1 MTKAQEKELRGQ
13 LAGTRIRVRK
23 RNIQIPLDP
32 QSFADAIEALFKEQ
46 FNDESSQGT
55 LEKDLAELANVMG
68 DSSSLEFDR
77 YGNTFFELIFTG
89 GRMGTGTSGEPQL
102 SRYLLKEETN
112 HAATLPW
119 VTFMQASIR
128 RRPFLVKN
136 LEEVIE
142 QVVKQLTFFSE
153 EDQKKVAIGAAQVF
167 QMNLGPLPVPMFR
180 ALQDD
185 SKVESGVSL
194 RFSTEFFKAFL
205 AIGSMEELVTLLKRA
220 KMEESVTD
228 FFPVNNRT
236 EGHFTKHFTE
246 AGLEQMVEH
255 SRKTFADAKL
265 KEVAK
270 EIKLALGDGQSVAEV
285 AEAINVVTTDL
296 QLPGD
301 RLVGVIWSS
310 VMENGDWSAKN
321 QQQSHL
327 NALKHVQSWA
337 RLLEQYATSAKLE
350 LALLNAIQVFCYEDA
365 KVMKLF
371 PQIVKVLYDMDVLDE
386 DTIMFWYRK
395 GSSPKGRGIFVADME
410 PLVKWLQEAEED
422 DDDSDSD

>member
-32 QSFADAIEALFKEQ
+32 QSFADSIETL
-46 FNDESSQGT
+46 FNDGLNENTQGS

-102 SRYLLKEETN
+102 ARFLLQEEAT
-112 HAATLPW
+112 HEATLPW
-119 VTFMQASIR
+119 VTFMQACIR
-128 RRPFLVKN
+128 RRPFLVRN
-136 LEEVIE
+136 LEEVLE
-142 QVVKQLTFFSE
+142 QVVKQLTFFPE
-153 EDQKKVAIGAAQVF
+153 EDQKKVAIAAAQIF
-167 QMNLGPLPVPMFR
+167 QMALGPLPVPMFR

-205 AIGSMEELVTLLKRA
+205 AIGTMEELVTLLRRA

-228 FFPVNNRT
+228 FFPINRRS
-236 EGHFTKHFTE
+236 EEHFTQHFTE
-246 AGLEQMVEH
+246 AGIPQMVEH

-270 EIKLALGDGQSVAEV
+270 EIKMALGDGNGVTEM
-285 AEAINVVTTDL
+285 AEAINTVTTGL
-296 QLPGD
+296 SVPED
-301 RLVGVIWSS
+301 RLVGVIWNS
-310 VMENGDWSAKN
+310 VMDNGDWSTKN

-327 NALKHVQSWA
+327 NALKHVQTWA
-337 RLLEQYATSAKLE
+337 PLLEQYATSAKLE

-365 KVMKLF
+365 KVLKLF

-395 GSSPKGRGIFVADME
+395 GSSQKGRHVFVADME
-410 PLVKWLQEAEED
+410 PLIKWLQEAEED
-422 DDDSDSD
+422 EEDSDSD